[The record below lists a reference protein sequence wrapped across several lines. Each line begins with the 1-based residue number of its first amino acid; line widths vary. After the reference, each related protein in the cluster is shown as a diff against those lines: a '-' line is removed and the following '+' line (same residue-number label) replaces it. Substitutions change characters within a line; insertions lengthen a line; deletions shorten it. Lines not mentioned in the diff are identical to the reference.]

1 MTLGNFQVPAQL
13 LKVSF
18 NAVWKYFFIDNRV
31 GALPYLPG
39 LLPEVRLKK
48 DKALISSYSFVI
60 VLNCWILAYIIVR
73 LDPIGSIALRK
84 PGRIRPR

>member
-31 GALPYLPG
+31 GALALSARFASRSPTEKRQGLNLVLFFRNCTELLDISAYQCSIRPYW
-39 LLPEVRLKK
+39 
-48 DKALISSYSFVI
+48 
-60 VLNCWILAYIIVR
+60 LNCIE
-73 LDPIGSIALRK
+73 K
-84 PGRIRPR
+84 PGRIR